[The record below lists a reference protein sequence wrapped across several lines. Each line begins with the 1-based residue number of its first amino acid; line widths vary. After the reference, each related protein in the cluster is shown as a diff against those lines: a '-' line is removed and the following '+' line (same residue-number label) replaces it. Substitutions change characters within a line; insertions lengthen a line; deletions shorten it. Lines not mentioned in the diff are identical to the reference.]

1 VLAEK
6 CAEMRIIMEDD
17 TIKLLRE
24 CNAGI
29 KMGVSSLD
37 DVLEHV
43 RDEELRKLLAKSK
56 ETHTRLGNTT
66 HEYLEEY
73 HDEGKEPGM
82 MAKMMSKMKSDVM
95 LGVDEQDDR
104 VADLIT
110 DGCNMGIK
118 SLHRYLNRYTAA
130 DDKVRKLAR
139 DVAEAEETLVKDL
152 RAYL

>member
-1 VLAEK
+1 
-6 CAEMRIIMEDD
+6 MEDD

-43 RDEELRKLLAKSK
+43 RDEEMRNLLAKSK
-56 ETHTRLGNTT
+56 ETHTKLGNTT
-66 HEYLEEY
+66 HEYLNEY

-95 LGVDEQDDR
+95 LGVDESDKR
-104 VADLIT
+104 IADLIT

-118 SLHRYLNRYTAA
+118 SLHRYLNQYVAA
-130 DDKVRKLAR
+130 DDKIKKLAR

-152 RAYL
+152 QAYL

>member
-1 VLAEK
+1 
-6 CAEMRIIMEDD
+6 
-17 TIKLLRE
+17 
-24 CNAGI
+24 
-29 KMGVSSLD
+29 
-37 DVLEHV
+37 
-43 RDEELRKLLAKSK
+43 
-56 ETHTRLGNTT
+56 
-66 HEYLEEY
+66 
-73 HDEGKEPGM
+73 
-82 MAKMMSKMKSDVM
+82 MMSKMKSDVM

-118 SLHRYLNRYTAA
+118 SLHRYLNQYTAA